1 MIKHDV
7 NKNIYVSRL
16 IKDVDERNTKKVF
29 ENFFKCLEQW
39 EVVWN
44 DNLQQSK
51 GVRIIWKNQTKKI
64 VKVRYCYERYFG
76 GVQGDLKVVCG
87 RDECSTN

>member
-1 MIKHDV
+1 
-7 NKNIYVSRL
+7 
-16 IKDVDERNTKKVF
+16 
-29 ENFFKCLEQW
+29 
-39 EVVWN
+39 VWN